1 MLIKYKL
8 ILSTILLGLSLLIMV
23 LVNTYSTN
31 NRSALFAGIE
41 LSSSIDNTILQLRRN
56 EKDFIARKNEK
67 YVQKYR
73 NNNLKLKE
81 KIATLSSLF
90 KTYHL
95 PTTDTEQLMVAIDQY
110 DRHFQR
116 LVEQQRVIGFHAKDG
131 LYGEL
136 RNAAHAIEDMIK
148 KQNPLLLVDLLQLRR
163 DEKDF
168 MLRADVKYIDKFEA
182 HYQIMRQRYLS
193 LGISEPTVL
202 NHYHKMFIQL
212 TEAYHTMGLSP
223 DAGIRGDMRSSIHGT
238 EQLLKK
244 VLANSQEQLASTTF
258 NMSILT
264 YSLFILIFS
273 LAVLGSVLLSR
284 SILRPIIG
292 LRNMMIDISTN
303 KDLTL
308 RVNELGNDELS
319 DMSHYFNVMLSQ
331 FESIIV
337 NVNSSVET
345 LNEANHRLSENII
358 TSHQGVENQLN
369 ETDMVASA
377 VSQMIATIEGITTNT
392 TDAAAKS
399 ISTNQNAQHGQQR
412 VADITAQVQLLT
424 KNLTSSEQEV
434 AKLVIDSQNIGSVL
448 DVIRSIAEQT
458 NLLALNAAIEAARA
472 GEQGRGFAV
481 VADEV
486 RTLASRT
493 QESTKEI
500 ETIVVQ
506 LQNRTQNMVSLIA
519 DCLVQGQECSQKASA
534 AGDMLSE
541 ITDDVTMISGMTSSI
556 ATAIDEQ
563 GDGVSAV
570 NQHVIM
576 IRDIANL
583 ASESSTKNGEK
594 SEQLSQQAKLLEQS
608 VRLFKVSCA

>member
-56 EKDFIARKNEK
+56 EKGFIARKNEK

-583 ASESSTKNGEK
+583 ASESSTKNGEM

>member
-583 ASESSTKNGEK
+583 ASESSTKNGEM